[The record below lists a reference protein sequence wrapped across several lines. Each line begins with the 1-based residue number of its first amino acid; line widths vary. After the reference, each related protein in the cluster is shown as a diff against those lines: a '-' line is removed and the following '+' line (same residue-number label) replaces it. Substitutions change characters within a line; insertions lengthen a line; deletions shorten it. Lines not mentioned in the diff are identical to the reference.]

1 MENYLFHG
9 NLVASNRILYT
20 PSQFAKSSLIH
31 LQEVGSLQATKQHT
45 SSRQGLGSYLFFLIE
60 SGQGTLNYDG
70 TSYELR
76 EGDCIFIDCRKPYSH
91 TTSKKLWKLD
101 WVHFQGTNMEN
112 IYLKYLER
120 GGQPVFHADNPKHYL
135 DIIDGIYGI
144 ASSADYLR
152 DMKIYEQ
159 LTKLLTL
166 LMEESWHPENIPD
179 SNAGKK
185 KSLQEIKAHLETN
198 YAEKIT
204 LDDLAS
210 KFYIN
215 KYYLTRIFKEQ
226 YGSTI
231 TNYILELRITKAKQL
246 LRFSEMPIEEV
257 GNAIGISDANYFARI
272 FRKIEGTT
280 PHNYRKLWSQL

>member
-31 LQEVGSLQATKQHT
+31 LQEVGSLQATRQHT

-70 TSYELR
+70 TSYELS
-76 EGDCIFIDCRKPYSH
+76 EGDCVFIDCRKPYSH

-101 WVHFQGTNMEN
+101 WVHFHGTNMEN

-120 GGQPVFHADNPKHYL
+120 GGQPVFRADSPKHYL

-144 ASSADYLR
+144 ASSDDYLR

-159 LTKLLTL
+159 LTRLLTL
-166 LMEESWHPENIPD
+166 LMEESWHPENIPE
-179 SNAGKK
+179 NTAGKK
-185 KSLQEIKAHLETN
+185 KSLQEIKAYLETT
-198 YAEKIT
+198 YTEKIT

-210 KFYIN
+210 RFYIN

-231 TNYILELRITKAKQL
+231 TNYILELRITRAKQL

-257 GNAIGISDANYFARI
+257 GNAVGINDANYFARI

>member
-31 LQEVGSLQATKQHT
+31 LQEVGSLQATRQHT

-70 TSYELR
+70 TSYELS
-76 EGDCIFIDCRKPYSH
+76 EGDCVFIDCRKPYSH

-101 WVHFQGTNMEN
+101 WAHFHGTNMEN

-120 GGQPVFHADNPKHYL
+120 GGQPVFRADSPKHYL

-144 ASSADYLR
+144 ASSDDYLR

-159 LTKLLTL
+159 LTRLLTL
-166 LMEESWHPENIPD
+166 LMEESWHPENIPE
-179 SNAGKK
+179 NTAGKK
-185 KSLQEIKAHLETN
+185 KSLQEIKAYLETT
-198 YAEKIT
+198 YTEKIT

-210 KFYIN
+210 RFYIN

-231 TNYILELRITKAKQL
+231 TNYILELRITRAKQL

-257 GNAIGISDANYFARI
+257 GNAVGINDANYFARI

>member
-31 LQEVGSLQATKQHT
+31 LQEVGSLQATRQHT

-60 SGQGTLNYDG
+60 SGSGSL
-70 TSYELR
+70 SYEGKTYALSA
-76 EGDCIFIDCRKPYSH
+76 GDCVFIDCRKPYSH
-91 TTSKKLWKLD
+91 TTSKELWKLD

-112 IYLKYLER
+112 IYQKYIER
-120 GGQPVFHADNPKHYL
+120 GGAPLFHADNPKHYL
-135 DIIDGIYGI
+135 DLIDNIYGI
-144 ASSADYLR
+144 ASSDDYLR

-166 LMEESWHPENIPD
+166 LMEESWNPENMPE
-179 SNAGKK
+179 NTAGKK
-185 KSLQEIKAHLETN
+185 KSLQDIKAYLETN
-198 YAEKIT
+198 YVQKLT
-204 LDDLAS
+204 LDDLSAR
-210 KFYIN
+210 FYIN

-231 TNYILELRITKAKQL
+231 TGYILELRITRAKHL
-246 LRFSEMPIEEV
+246 LRFTEMPIDDIASAV
-257 GNAIGISDANYFARI
+257 GIGDSNYFSRI

>member
-31 LQEVGSLQATKQHT
+31 LQEVGSLQATRQHT

-70 TSYELR
+70 TSYELS
-76 EGDCIFIDCRKPYSH
+76 EGDCVFIDCRKPYSH

-101 WVHFQGTNMEN
+101 WAHFHGTNMEN

-120 GGQPVFHADNPKHYL
+120 GGQPVFRADSSKHYL

-144 ASSADYLR
+144 ASSDDYLR

-159 LTKLLTL
+159 LTRLLTL
-166 LMEESWHPENIPD
+166 LMEESWHPENIPE
-179 SNAGKK
+179 NTAGKK
-185 KSLQEIKAHLETN
+185 KSLQEIKAYLETT
-198 YAEKIT
+198 YTEKIT

-210 KFYIN
+210 RFYIN

-231 TNYILELRITKAKQL
+231 TNYILELRITRAKQL

-257 GNAIGISDANYFARI
+257 GNAVGINDANYFARI

>member
-9 NLVASNRILYT
+9 SLVASNRILYT

-31 LQEVGSLQATKQHT
+31 LQEVGSLKATSQHT

-60 SGQGTLNYDG
+60 SGSGTLTYDG
-70 TSYELR
+70 TTYELSK
-76 EGDCIFIDCRKPYSH
+76 GDCVFIDCRKPYSH
-91 TTSKKLWKLD
+91 TTSKELWKLD

-112 IYLKYLER
+112 IYQKYIER
-120 GGQPVFHADNPKHYL
+120 GGLPLFHADEPQHYL
-135 DIIDGIYGI
+135 DLIGNIYGI
-144 ASSADYLR
+144 ASSDDYLR

-159 LTKLLTL
+159 LTRLLTL
-166 LMEESWHPENIPD
+166 LMEESWNPENMPD
-179 SNAGKK
+179 NTAGKK
-185 KSLQEIKAHLETN
+185 KSLQDIKAYLETN

-246 LRFSEMPIEEV
+246 LRFSDMPIDEV
-257 GNAIGISDANYFARI
+257 ASAVGISDANYFARI

>member
-60 SGQGTLNYDG
+60 SGQGSLNYDG
-70 TSYELR
+70 ISYELR
-76 EGDCIFIDCRKPYSH
+76 EGDCVFIDCKKPYSH

-112 IYLKYLER
+112 IYTKYLER
-120 GGQPVFHADNPKHYL
+120 GGQPVFRADSPKHYL
-135 DIIDGIYGI
+135 DIIDGIYNI
-144 ASSADYLR
+144 ASSDDYLR

-159 LTKLLTL
+159 LTRLLTL
-166 LMEESWHPENIPD
+166 LMEESWHPENMPE
-179 SNAGKK
+179 NTAGKK
-185 KSLQEIKAHLETN
+185 KSLQEIKAYLETN

-231 TNYILELRITKAKQL
+231 TGYILELRITKAKQL
-246 LRFSEMPIEEV
+246 LRFSEMPIDEV
-257 GNAIGISDANYFARI
+257 AGAVGISDANYFARI